1 MSSSA
6 PQPSKT
12 YVLTHTDAERRRL
25 ALQASIINRFT
36 DRFLRDAGIT
46 EGMNVLDFG
55 CGVGDVS
62 LIAGGLVG
70 GSGSVTGIDIDP
82 EALATAAARA
92 SEHGLDHIGFLQADA
107 DEFKTEPKYDAVIGR
122 LFLIHTSEPVAFL
135 ERAQNFLR
143 PGGIIAFQDFD
154 LSLLGGRYADLPTW
168 ETCGKAC
175 STLFERAGLAAAAGS
190 LLYTWFLE
198 AGLPVPEYRLE
209 FLVDGGENSL
219 YYEWLAMTVRSLM
232 PKMLALKVIE
242 PDTLDLDRL
251 EETLRQETFSTN
263 RPCFGP
269 AMGGAFVRTRGPVG
283 PA

>member
-6 PQPSKT
+6 PQPSQS

-25 ALQASIINRFT
+25 ALQASIINPVT
-36 DRFLRDAGIT
+36 DRFLRDAGLT

-62 LIAGGLVG
+62 LIAGRLVG
-70 GSGSVTGIDIDP
+70 GNGNVTGIDVDA

-92 SEHGLDHIGFLQADA
+92 NEQGLDHVGFLHADA
-107 DEFKTEPKYDAVIGR
+107 GGFETTAKYDAVIGR
-122 LFLIHTSEPVAFL
+122 LFLIHTPDPVTFL
-135 ERAQNFLR
+135 RRAQSFVR

-154 LSLLGGRYADLPTW
+154 LTLVGNRSCADLPTW
-168 ETCGKAC
+168 ETCGKAV

-219 YYEWLAMTVRSLM
+219 YYEWLAKTVGSLL
-232 PKMLALKVIE
+232 PKMLALKVVE
-242 PDTLDLDRL
+242 PDTLDMGLL
-251 EETLRQETFSTN
+251 EEMLRRETVGAK

-269 AMGGAFVRTRGPVG
+269 AMGGAFVRIG
-283 PA
+283 

>member
-6 PQPSKT
+6 PQPSQS

-25 ALQASIINRFT
+25 ALQASIINPVT

-62 LIAGGLVG
+62 LIAGRLVG
-70 GSGSVTGIDIDP
+70 GNGSVTGIDVDAD
-82 EALATAAARA
+82 ALGAAAARA
-92 SEHGLDHIGFLQADA
+92 NEHGLDHVGFVHVDA
-107 DEFKTEPKYDAVIGR
+107 GGFVAERKYDAVIGR
-122 LFLIHTSEPVAFL
+122 LILFHTPEPVVFL
-135 ERAQNFLR
+135 RRAPSFLR

-154 LSLLGGRYADLPTW
+154 LTLVGGRWCADLPTW
-168 ETCGKAC
+168 EICGRAV
-175 STLFERAGLAAAAGS
+175 STLFEQAGLAAAAGS

-198 AGLPVPEYRLE
+198 AGLPAPEYRLE

-219 YYEWLAMTVRSLM
+219 YYEWLAKTISSLI

-242 PDTLDLDRL
+242 PDTLDMDRL
-251 EETLRQETFSTN
+251 EDTLRRETVGAK

-269 AMGGAFVRTRGPVG
+269 GIGGAFVRVG
-283 PA
+283 